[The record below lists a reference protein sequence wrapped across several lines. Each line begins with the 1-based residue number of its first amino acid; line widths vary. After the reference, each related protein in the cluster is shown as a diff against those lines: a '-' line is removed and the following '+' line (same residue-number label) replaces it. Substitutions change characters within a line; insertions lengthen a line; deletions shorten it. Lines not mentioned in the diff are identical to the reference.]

1 MDHFHNA
8 GSSTISKEEQIIRDM
23 IIDSNL
29 EYEDPNVMNME
40 DDVPANTIH
49 PYQSNTTTTT
59 NMKYEHEEH
68 MCFNSKDSTVFAIK
82 QFHIQQ
88 RYRFVAVKSKTNRY
102 FVRCIHYN
110 NSCQWR
116 L

>member
-40 DDVPANTIH
+40 DDVPANTI
-49 PYQSNTTTTT
+49 
-59 NMKYEHEEH
+59 
-68 MCFNSKDSTVFAIK
+68 I
-82 QFHIQQ
+82 HISPIPQQQ
-88 RYRFVAVKSKTNRY
+88 R
-102 FVRCIHYN
+102 I
-110 NSCQWR
+110 
-116 L
+116 